1 MDPVVQTMIDNLQ
14 KNTGV
19 SLDEWTSRV
28 RKKAFPKFSEGVKW
42 LKEEHGLGHGYA
54 NLIVTMAKQAATP
67 DISEDEQIAAQ
78 YVGKEYFRPIYDQLH
93 QVLVAFGNDVEVAP
107 KKANVSYR
115 RKKQFA
121 LLTPATKTRFE
132 IGLNVKGQDDQGV
145 LRAITKKNAMCSHQ
159 IDLSSVDDITPEVMD
174 WLRKSYELA
183 G

>member
-1 MDPVVQTMIDNLQ
+1 MDPALQTMIDNLK

-19 SLDEWTSRV
+19 SLDEWMERV
-28 RKKAFPKFSEGVKW
+28 RKKAFPRFSDGVKW

-54 NLIVTMAKQAATP
+54 NMIVSMARQAAEP
-67 DISEDEQIAAQ
+67 DSSEDEQIAAQ
-78 YVGKEYFRPIYDQLH
+78 YVGKEHFRPIYDQLH
-93 QVLVAFGNDVEVAP
+93 QAIVAFGDDVEVAP

-132 IGLNVKGQDDQGV
+132 IGLNVKGQPDQGV

-159 IDLSSVDDITPEVMD
+159 IDLATVEDITPEVMD
-174 WLRKSYELA
+174 WLRKSYDLA

>member
-19 SLDEWTSRV
+19 SLEEWMARV
-28 RKKAFPKFSEGVKW
+28 RKKSFLKFSEGVKW

-54 NLIVTMAKQAATP
+54 NMIVSMTKQAGAP
-67 DISEDEQIAAQ
+67 EVNEDEQIAAQ
-78 YVGKEYFRPIYDQLH
+78 YIGKEHFRPIYDQLH
-93 QVLVAFGNDVEVAP
+93 KVLVDLGDDVEVVP

-132 IGLNVKGQDDQGV
+132 IGLNVKGQEDQGV

-159 IDLSSVDDITPEVMD
+159 IDLASVEDITPEVLD

>member
-1 MDPVVQTMIDNLQ
+1 MDPAVQTMIDNLK

-19 SLDEWTSRV
+19 SLEDWVGRLQ
-28 RKKAFPKFSEGVKW
+28 KMGFAKFSEGVSW
-42 LKEEHGLGHGYA
+42 LKKEHGLGHGYA
-54 NLIVTMAKQAATP
+54 NMIVSMAKEAAAPETTV
-67 DISEDEQIAAQ
+67 DEQIAAQ
-78 YVGKEYFRPIYDQLH
+78 YVGKEHFRPIYDQLH
-93 QVLVAFGNDVEVAP
+93 KALMALGKDVEVAP

-132 IGLNVKGQDDQGV
+132 IGLNVKGQPDQGV

-159 IDLSSVDDITPEVMD
+159 IDLASVEDITPEVMD
-174 WLRKSYELA
+174 WLKKSYELA